1 LRWAQEARL
10 EVCSG
15 CIIGMGETREDRV
28 DIAITL
34 RELGI
39 RSVPINVLNP
49 IPGTLLEGL
58 TQLDRNEVQKTVA
71 VFRFLLPRSAI
82 RLAGGRGLLCDMGEG
97 CFKAGANAAITGDML
112 TTSGIT
118 VESDKKALRS
128 LGYEVNYL

>member
-1 LRWAQEARL
+1 
-10 EVCSG
+10 
-15 CIIGMGETREDRV
+15 MGETREDRV